1 MSERCNNS
9 ACFSVEIKGT
19 SDICVTFVVYA
30 CGKSILGVR
39 THEKD
44 TADRRQRHL
53 YMVPA
58 KILTAPG
65 LPGKNGL
72 YAERSAD
79 RHPRG
84 NAAGVCCDLDLPD
97 GSGMDFLDEVRA
109 ADKELPFIWRPVMTR
124 TTTNRSYAPGRD
136 AVHGQNERTATT
148 R

>member
-1 MSERCNNS
+1 MGNTGFEKAFINRTNAGNGITVWNWRGGVCCPAFFAISQKIFEMSERCNNS

-53 YMVPA
+53 YMVSA

-65 LPGKNGL
+65 LPGKNGFHS
-72 YAERSAD
+72 ERSAG

-84 NAAGVCCDLDLPD
+84 NAAGGLL
-97 GSGMDFLDEVRA
+97 
-109 ADKELPFIWRPVMTR
+109 
-124 TTTNRSYAPGRD
+124 
-136 AVHGQNERTATT
+136 
-148 R
+148 

>member
-1 MSERCNNS
+1 MGNTGFEKAFINRTNAGNGITVWNWRGGVCCPAFFAISQKIFEMSERCNNS

-53 YMVPA
+53 YMVSA

-65 LPGKNGL
+65 LPGENGL

-84 NAAGVCCDLDLPD
+84 NAAGGLL
-97 GSGMDFLDEVRA
+97 
-109 ADKELPFIWRPVMTR
+109 
-124 TTTNRSYAPGRD
+124 
-136 AVHGQNERTATT
+136 
-148 R
+148 

>member
-19 SDICVTFVVYA
+19 SDICVTFVVYD

-84 NAAGVCCDLDLPD
+84 NAAGGLL
-97 GSGMDFLDEVRA
+97 
-109 ADKELPFIWRPVMTR
+109 
-124 TTTNRSYAPGRD
+124 
-136 AVHGQNERTATT
+136 
-148 R
+148 